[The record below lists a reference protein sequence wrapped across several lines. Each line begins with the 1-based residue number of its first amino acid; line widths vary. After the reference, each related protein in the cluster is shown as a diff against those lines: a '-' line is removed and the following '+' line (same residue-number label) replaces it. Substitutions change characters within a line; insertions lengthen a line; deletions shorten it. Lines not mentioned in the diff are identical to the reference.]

1 MSASQ
6 FNFQAGFESGLYQI
20 SASNAAAGAGG
31 ASTIT
36 TNEDEAAAANT
47 GPTRYRERIVAEK
60 KRRRVEQRERQEVKR
75 STMYKEPNSQS
86 GMLFLYSPL
95 NRKTNLFSP

>member
-60 KRRRVEQRERQEVKR
+60 
-75 STMYKEPNSQS
+75 
-86 GMLFLYSPL
+86 
-95 NRKTNLFSP
+95 